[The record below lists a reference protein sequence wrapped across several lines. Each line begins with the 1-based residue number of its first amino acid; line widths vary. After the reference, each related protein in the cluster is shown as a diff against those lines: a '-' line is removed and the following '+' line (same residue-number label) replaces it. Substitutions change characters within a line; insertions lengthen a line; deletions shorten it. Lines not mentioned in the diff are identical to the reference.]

1 MAKAYLGCSG
11 STEEACDSSGRSQ
24 GSVTD
29 GSRDPV
35 RRQMAPGGP
44 LKTFGSYS
52 ETGNHQGFW
61 AEERHRRACLFAQ
74 NHFNGCVKNRRRTV
88 AKGGSRE
95 LLGEV
100 PKAWARGRAGMWQEA
115 ARFHICLE
123 GSANETC

>member
-1 MAKAYLGCSG
+1 MVREGLLEEVTVAKAYLGCSG

-61 AEERHRRACLFAQ
+61 AEERHRRACLHRITLMA
-74 NHFNGCVKNRRRTV
+74 VLRIE
-88 AKGGSRE
+88 GG
-95 LLGEV
+95 
-100 PKAWARGRAGMWQEA
+100 Q
-115 ARFHICLE
+115 
-123 GSANETC
+123 

>member
-1 MAKAYLGCSG
+1 MAKAYLGCSR

-44 LKTFGSYS
+44 LKTFGSDGKPS
-52 ETGNHQGFW
+52 RVLGRGATSSG
-61 AEERHRRACLFAQ
+61 LFAQ

>member
-1 MAKAYLGCSG
+1 MAKAHLGCSG

-52 ETGNHQGFW
+52 ETGNH
-61 AEERHRRACLFAQ
+61 
-74 NHFNGCVKNRRRTV
+74 
-88 AKGGSRE
+88 KGPGQS
-95 LLGEV
+95 GDIV
-100 PKAWARGRAGMWQEA
+100 GP
-115 ARFHICLE
+115 ICTESL
-123 GSANETC
+123 